1 MANKNV
7 GGQSGAAPGK
17 ELTEAKALNILG
29 EQRFLSADRVVGVW
43 NKLIKEHRTEHNI
56 PPLKLSGSP
65 PIRYTGETL
74 QALAKDSGW
83 YLLYEPGI
91 ALKDSYAIIG
101 TEPAPLPR
109 FAKGNDW
116 WFAQR
121 EEGWVNKKYDAG
133 YYLVSMDGVLTLDDA
148 SKDWRWQEKQIKQIG
163 DAFQRAPTQ
172 IMLNALVS
180 CFLLNNQRYLSKYN
194 NFGPE
199 MDADYCYITL
209 VFDDAGV
216 SLGHWVDNDWGGY
229 WGSEIRVLLSR
240 KFDF

>member
-7 GGQSGAAPGK
+7 SGQGVS
-17 ELTEAKALNILG
+17 EAKALSILG
-29 EQRFLSADRVVGVW
+29 EKRFLSADRVISIW
-43 NKLIKEHRTEHNI
+43 NKLIKEPRTEHNI
-56 PPLKLSGSP
+56 PPLKIAGSP
-65 PIRYTGETL
+65 PIRYAGETL
-74 QALAKDSGW
+74 QAVAKDPDW

-91 ALKDSYAIIG
+91 ALKDSYAILG
-101 TEPAPLPR
+101 TEPAPQPR
-109 FAKGNDW
+109 FAKGNEW

-121 EEGWVNKKYDAG
+121 EEEWVNKKYDAG
-133 YYLVSMDGVLTLDDA
+133 YYLVRMEGVLTLDDA
-148 SKDWRWQEKQIKQIG
+148 SKDWRWQERQIKEMG
-163 DAFQRAPTQ
+163 EAFQRAPTQ
-172 IMLNALVS
+172 VVLNALVA

-199 MDADYCYITL
+199 RDADYCYVTL

-229 WGSEIRVLLSR
+229 WGSEIRILLSR